1 MSETLDQL
9 SGRQQREID
18 YHRERAQKHAALAYT
33 PVDFEICRSSVRRW
47 WNGYW
52 TFWTLARAIDW
63 SGQRVL
69 LPGCGFGEDAIR
81 VAALGAE
88 VFASDI
94 SPDSVE
100 IARSRAAREGYDGIH
115 FDVGPIERMSYPN
128 GFFDAILLINIMHHV
143 EVESAT
149 AELSRVLKPG
159 GLVLVNEVYTHDFLQ
174 HRVRQSWI
182 VRKLLYPLTVRRIY
196 GSDDPYITEDERK
209 LSAPELDMISGML
222 HTRQKLWFDCLANRL
237 FAGGGGL
244 ATKADRLLLSTLGRL
259 GRYLGGRVVLIGRSQ
274 FGEAGL
280 NGHRAAAPHHG
291 ILGDEGAP
299 R

>member
-69 LPGCGFGEDAIR
+69 LPGCGFDKDAIR

-100 IARSRAAREGYDGIH
+100 IVSITVALLSGYVPVVH
-115 FDVGPIERMSYPN
+115 WP
-128 GFFDAILLINIMHHV
+128 DA
-143 EVESAT
+143 
-149 AELSRVLKPG
+149 
-159 GLVLVNEVYTHDFLQ
+159 
-174 HRVRQSWI
+174 
-182 VRKLLYPLTVRRIY
+182 
-196 GSDDPYITEDERK
+196 
-209 LSAPELDMISGML
+209 
-222 HTRQKLWFDCLANRL
+222 L
-237 FAGGGGL
+237 FAI
-244 ATKADRLLLSTLGRL
+244 ATMR
-259 GRYLGGRVVLIGRSQ
+259 
-274 FGEAGL
+274 
-280 NGHRAAAPHHG
+280 
-291 ILGDEGAP
+291 
-299 R
+299 